1 MPRFVRQSGEAA
13 PLDGVSGRLAAA
25 AIVPAP
31 ASRGEAGPAPASAS
45 PPFVTRPL
53 APRCLLAG
61 LAAVT
66 LVGAGLIW
74 NGQSD
79 QRPESPTAAAVEE
92 LTSATSQQPSVLVV
106 VMTGF
111 APALSAVILN
121 CNN

>member
-1 MPRFVRQSGEAA
+1 
-13 PLDGVSGRLAAA
+13 
-25 AIVPAP
+25 
-31 ASRGEAGPAPASAS
+31 
-45 PPFVTRPL
+45 
-53 APRCLLAG
+53 
-61 LAAVT
+61 VT

-106 VMTGF
+106 GMTGF

-121 CNN
+121 YNN